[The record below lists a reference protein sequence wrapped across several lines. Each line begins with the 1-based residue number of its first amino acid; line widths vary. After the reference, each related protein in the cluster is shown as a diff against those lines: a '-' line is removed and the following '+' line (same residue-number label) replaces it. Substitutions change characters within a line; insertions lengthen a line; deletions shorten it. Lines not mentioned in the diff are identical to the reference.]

1 MNNAKFYLGID
12 IGSTAVKAALVASD
26 TLRLTACRG
35 CAYPTKREGTFVTQS
50 PHDWVSAAV
59 SAVRDVLSTTGDTP
73 CIAGIS
79 VSAQG
84 GSIFAADR
92 DREPISDA
100 VSWMDARASKEADE
114 LYREFG
120 EDIYRACGWR
130 LSPLDDASKLLWL
143 RKNDPELFERA
154 AYFMT
159 TADFFTGWLCGN
171 SVYDPTSAAIT
182 RLFDIR
188 TGKYNDALISR
199 IGIEKS
205 KFSAVLPCGK
215 SAGTLGANAASAL
228 GLLPGI
234 PVWIGAH
241 DQYCAALGSG
251 ITRPGQLLIATGT
264 AWVLFGV
271 TGQAEFSELHAA
283 PGVFPNICGSRNEPK
298 YGVIAAMSGIGAS
311 VERYAVLNGRS
322 LSDSDAEAARL
333 LQSNLTSDRAY
344 TPFSPCEDGRGFL
357 PHAAGTGIVFDKLA
371 DAEYTQKYLGLLEG
385 AAFETLAAAE
395 KIHAGKDLSL
405 VMSGGAARSSL
416 WRNIVA
422 SAAAS
427 QGWRLAVSTERDAPA
442 YGAALISAAA
452 DGADISDV
460 AKNEATVPDAAYTEY
475 LGRAFR
481 VWKEN
486 ILIG

>member
-1 MNNAKFYLGID
+1 MNKAKFYLGID
-12 IGSTAVKAALVASD
+12 IGSTAVKAALVDSD
-26 TLRLTACRG
+26 TLRITACRG
-35 CAYPTKREGTFVTQS
+35 CAYPTQREGIFVTQS

-59 SAVRDVLSTTGDTP
+59 SAVRGALAATDTEP

-92 DREPISDA
+92 NREAISDA
-100 VSWMDARASKEADE
+100 VSWMDSRASDEADE

-143 RKNDPELFERA
+143 RKNHPGLFGRA

-159 TADFFTGWLCGN
+159 SADFFTWWLCGN

-199 IGIEKS
+199 IGIDSGKL
-205 KFSAVLPCGK
+205 SAVLPCGK
-215 SAGTLGANAASAL
+215 HAGTLGGDAATAL
-228 GLLPGI
+228 GLSPGI
-234 PVWIGAH
+234 PVWVGAH
-241 DQYCAALGSG
+241 DQYCAAIGSG
-251 ITRPGQLLIATGT
+251 VTRPGQLLIATGT

-283 PGVFPNICGSRNEPK
+283 PGVFPGICGRCSEPK
-298 YGVIAAMSGIGAS
+298 YGVIAALSGIGAS

-322 LSDSDAEAARL
+322 LSDSDTEAARL
-333 LQSNLTSDRAY
+333 LQSNVTSDRPY
-344 TPFSPCEDGRGFL
+344 TPFTPCEEGRGFL
-357 PHAAGTGIVFDKLA
+357 PHAAGAGIVFDKPA
-371 DAEYTQKYLGLLEG
+371 DAEYAQKYLGLLEG

-395 KIHAGKDLSL
+395 KIHVGKDISL
-405 VMSGGAARSSL
+405 IMSGGAARSPL

-442 YGAALISAAA
+442 YGAALIAAAA